1 MDKDSY
7 SKEVDVTGGSTT
19 GQFSIHKANHKT
31 IELAE
36 FVFTTN
42 LSLIGKMS

>member
-1 MDKDSY
+1 MDENS
-7 SKEVDVTGGSTT
+7 SSNEVDVTGGSTT
-19 GQFSIHKANHKT
+19 GQFSIHKENYKT